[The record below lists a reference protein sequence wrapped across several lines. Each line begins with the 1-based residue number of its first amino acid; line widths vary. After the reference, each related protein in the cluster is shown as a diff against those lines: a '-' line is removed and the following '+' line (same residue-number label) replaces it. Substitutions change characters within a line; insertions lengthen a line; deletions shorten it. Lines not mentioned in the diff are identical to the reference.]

1 MKTVLVAPDS
11 FKGTFSAAE
20 VAAAV
25 ACGLRDGG
33 AEAVELPL
41 GDGGE
46 GTLDA
51 LAGALGA
58 EVRTARVHD
67 PLGRPVEARFA
78 LAEGGRQGIVEMA
91 EASGLRLVAE
101 RERDAW
107 AASTYGTGELIA
119 ATCEAGA
126 REVIVA
132 VGGSATTDGGAGAL
146 AALDE
151 AGVDPRIVVVCDVR
165 TPWEDAARVFGPQK
179 GADERTVSR
188 LERRLAA
195 LAARAPRD
203 PRGVPMTGCA
213 GGLSGGLWA
222 WRGAQLVAGAPYVLD
237 AVGFDGLMRGS
248 RYVVT
253 GEGRLDEQ
261 TLAGKVVGEVATR
274 CRQGGVAC
282 HAVVGSNA
290 LDAFKARILDLA
302 SITEAGSESALRQAG
317 RRLAEL

>member
-1 MKTVLVAPDS
+1 MPRSPGPYWSVPAPAPVFGFEPPGVRVGGFAFPQAEIAAASAPAATVPPAARRKRFREEASAASSSTVERRGGSPVSGGRMSRGSNQIATAGGPAARPHNLRARVKTVLVAPDS

-119 ATCEAGA
+119 ATCEA
-126 REVIVA
+126 
-132 VGGSATTDGGAGAL
+132 
-146 AALDE
+146 
-151 AGVDPRIVVVCDVR
+151 
-165 TPWEDAARVFGPQK
+165 
-179 GADERTVSR
+179 
-188 LERRLAA
+188 
-195 LAARAPRD
+195 
-203 PRGVPMTGCA
+203 
-213 GGLSGGLWA
+213 
-222 WRGAQLVAGAPYVLD
+222 
-237 AVGFDGLMRGS
+237 
-248 RYVVT
+248 
-253 GEGRLDEQ
+253 
-261 TLAGKVVGEVATR
+261 
-274 CRQGGVAC
+274 
-282 HAVVGSNA
+282 
-290 LDAFKARILDLA
+290 
-302 SITEAGSESALRQAG
+302 
-317 RRLAEL
+317 